1 MAWKKTVNHQA
12 AGDAH
17 RAAGDWSKAAT
28 AYKLHLDGK
37 PDDAAIW
44 VQYGHALKETHRR
57 EEAELAYGTAVELRP
72 DDGDAWLHLAHLL
85 KVQGKYVAAYGAFT
99 NAMAIDPTGDVNVE
113 LRKLRRLA
121 GETHPQGKDLK
132 DGTILFAIQDLLIF
146 LRYHV
151 TMSGI
156 QRVQCGICQHLMDLE
171 DVDARFIITDHA
183 GLLDRGSYW
192 EVDPQRLNTLIEYAS
207 GQKVDHAELKRLVS
221 ECEENATTVTP
232 GAGHTIILLGCFWAH
247 DDTADQ
253 FIAAKR
259 NGARFGAYL
268 YDIIPIS
275 HPEYCEPG
283 LVKVFSQGL
292 SEMCLIAD
300 FFLTISDYTR
310 LTLERFL
317 SSHGAPSVPMVTVP
331 LAHSLTGAEK
341 TSGTWPAALQKLRGA
356 EYVTYVSTIE
366 GRKNHIYVVNVWRE
380 LIAQGKSVPDLVFVG
395 RRGWRVNGL
404 IDFLEGTN
412 YLDGRVHLV
421 HDLSDGEL
429 NAVYSHS
436 LFTVFTS
443 LVEGWGLPVG
453 ESLLNNRL
461 CVASNTTSVPEV
473 GGEFAEYVDPT
484 DVRDGIEKIGR
495 LLTDREY
502 LAARQRN
509 IEENFAPRGWGE
521 VARLFVDRTR
531 ELASRPFREVGLVPL
546 RQGELFRPGELS
558 RRPIRT
564 DSFNPRPLRLILAS
578 SFYTPE
584 LFGTWMNGKVGEIQ
598 FQTDLNEGDEIIVYL
613 DVREAEWQRSG
624 TFTAAIADPK
634 RLMNQTPLPIPLGQ
648 PSRQLQVRGPV
659 GENGGCRVLFEV
671 NGTWTKAE
679 GEGRDIMLGL
689 AAVGYASPANHVA
702 RAEIYESFIFAPAAE
717 KGRAS
722 SGVIDQGRM
731 TTAVTDMARVDI

>member
-1 MAWKKTVNHQA
+1 MAWKKAVNQRKIGDGHRDAKEWASA
-12 AGDAH
+12 ADAYKRHLDAH
-17 RAAGDWSKAAT
+17 
-28 AYKLHLDGK
+28 

-44 VQYGHALKETHRR
+44 VQYAHMLKELGRKDD
-57 EEAELAYGTAVELRP
+57 AEKAYNSAVQIRP
-72 DDGDAWLHLAHLL
+72 DDADAWLHLAHLL
-85 KVQGKYVAAYGAFT
+85 KSMGKYVGAYAAFT
-99 NAMAIDPTGDVNVE
+99 NANEIEFSDDLQTEIRG
-113 LRKLRRLA
+113 LRRLA
-121 GETHPQGKDLK
+121 GEAHPKGEDLK
-132 DGTILFAIQDLLIF
+132 DGTMLFAIQDLLIF

-156 QRVQCGICQHLMDLE
+156 QRVQCGISQHLMQLS

-183 GLLDRGSYW
+183 GLLDPGTYW
-192 EVDPQRLNTLIEYAS
+192 QIDPVKLNTLIEYAS
-207 GQKVDHAELKRLVS
+207 GQKVDHDELKRLVT
-221 ECEENATTVTP
+221 ECEETALTVTP
-232 GAGHTIILLGCFWAH
+232 SAGHTIILLGCFWAH

-253 FIAAKR
+253 FVPAKR

-310 LTLERFL
+310 ITLENFL
-317 SSHGAPSVPMVTVP
+317 RSHGAPIVPMLTVP
-331 LAHSLTGAEK
+331 LAHSLTGSEQK
-341 TSGTWPAALQKLRGA
+341 SGAWPASLQKLKGA

-380 LIAQGKSVPDLVFVG
+380 LIAQGKQVPDLVFVG

-412 YLDGRVHLV
+412 YLDGRVHFV

-429 NAVYSHS
+429 NAVYKHS

-473 GGEFAEYVDPT
+473 GGPFAEYVDPN

-495 LLTDREY
+495 LIEDRGY
-502 LAARQRN
+502 LAERQRN
-509 IEENFAPRGWGE
+509 IEENFVPRGWDE
-521 VARLFVDRTR
+521 VARTFVDRTR
-531 ELASRPFREVGLVPL
+531 ELSQHPFREVGFVPL

-558 RRPIRT
+558 RRPLRT
-564 DSFNPRPLRLILAS
+564 DSFNPRPSRLMLAA

-584 LFGTWMNGKVGEIQ
+584 PWGAWMNGKIGEVN
-598 FQTDLNEGDEIIVYL
+598 FKSDLQEGEEIIVYV
-613 DVREAEWQRSG
+613 DMREANWVRSG
-624 TFTAAIADPK
+624 SFTIALADPK
-634 RLMNQTPLPIPLGQ
+634 RVMNQTPLSIPLGQ
-648 PSRQLQVRGPV
+648 ESRQLQLRGLV
-659 GENGGCRVLFEV
+659 GPNGEVRVLIQVE
-671 NGTWTKAE
+671 GHWTRAE
-679 GEGRDIMLGL
+679 AEGRDIVVGL
-689 AAVGYASPANHVA
+689 AAIGYASPANHVA
-702 RAEIYESFIFAPAAE
+702 RAEIYESFIFAPASE
-717 KGRAS
+717 
-722 SGVIDQGRM
+722 QGRKGANAVDPGRV
-731 TTAVTDMARVDI
+731 TTAVIQPQE